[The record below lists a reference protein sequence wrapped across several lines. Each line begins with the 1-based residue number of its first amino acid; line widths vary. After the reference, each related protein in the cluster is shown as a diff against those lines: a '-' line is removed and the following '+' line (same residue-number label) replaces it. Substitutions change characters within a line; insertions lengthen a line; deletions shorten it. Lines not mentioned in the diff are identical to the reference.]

1 MNPPEEFELSLP
13 LLCLPLV
20 IGVDA
25 PGGDMDRLALACVVW
40 EWGCDRGPPGE
51 LVPGDLASGAAYRC
65 EVGLEEKGRGDVVA
79 GFVCEAIEPCD
90 CVDEAE
96 ASPGDLVV
104 NVRVPD
110 DVTVAFVVETC
121 AAAMSEPGDTASY
134 AELDLA

>member
-65 EVGLEEKGRGDVVA
+65 EVGLEEKGRGDAVA
-79 GFVCEAIEPCD
+79 GFD
-90 CVDEAE
+90 CVEEAD

-110 DVTVAFVVETC
+110 DVTVAFVVETW